1 MNKIDA
7 AEYFA
12 RGAHLG
18 QKHGDR
24 PYYTHPRH
32 VAKVIQEWALPE
44 CEFDT
49 TLLMC
54 AAWLHDV
61 IEDTP
66 ATYQDL
72 LQLFGREV
80 AELVWA
86 VTDELG
92 RNRKERK
99 EKTYPKIF
107 ATADSTL
114 LKLAD
119 LYSNVTG
126 AVQNNTKQLQMYQ
139 KEWSEHYN
147 VFKGA
152 IAKHGL
158 EEEVGPVL
166 EAMNGMIRGTE

>member
-24 PYYTHPRH
+24 PYYTHPRN
-32 VAKVIQEWALPE
+32 VAQIIKEWALDE
-44 CEFDT
+44 ERFDT
-49 TLLMC
+49 PLLMC
-54 AAWLHDV
+54 GAWLHDV

-66 ATYQDL
+66 ATYQDI

-99 EKTYPKIF
+99 ERTYPKIF
-107 ATADSTL
+107 ATPESTL

-126 AVQNNTKQLQMYQ
+126 AVRENTKQLQMYQ

-147 VFKGA
+147 VFKDA

-158 EEEVGPVL
+158 EADVGHAL
-166 EAMNGMIRGTE
+166 EAMNGLVRNS